1 MLTSAT
7 VTIALLQLA
16 SINIVRCWTF
26 DFMMRGH
33 CVWGLDET
41 WCRTSTYK
49 VGLQTQSPQAS
60 TRIYRCD
67 EVVLIPILGERI
79 STGCYLVKQWWGLFC
94 SLADHTGMDKV
105 LDLWMQLLLQPQLPL
120 ICRYTN
126 GNVHYRCSI
135 LSRDQSRKT
144 FSPSHHG
151 TIFRMREKSAE
162 IVGWIWGREGCNW
175 VMILTAWEVVSLVM
189 EHTKHFCKLQ
199 SHEETLVVVRG
210 QISKH
215 CKIPMMWRSSMIK
228 YRASVLWVIY
238 IWRWLTFLPSDSW
251 WRLRFQVIIW
261 MLSCLNGYLW

>member
-151 TIFRMREKSAE
+151 TIFY
-162 IVGWIWGREGCNW
+162 
-175 VMILTAWEVVSLVM
+175 AWEISWNRWVNM
-189 EHTKHFCKLQ
+189 RKRRLQ
-199 SHEETLVVVRG
+199 LGHDPDGMRG
-210 QISKH
+210 RKP
-215 CKIPMMWRSSMIK
+215 CNGT
-228 YRASVLWVIY
+228 YEA
-238 IWRWLTFLPSDSW
+238 FL
-251 WRLRFQVIIW
+251 
-261 MLSCLNGYLW
+261 